1 MYNFSYE
8 KADSVDEAVKIMKGA
23 EDGKFL
29 AGGQTML
36 PTMKHR
42 LAGPSA
48 LIDLGGIKELRSV
61 SSDDSSVTIGAVSY
75 THLTLPTKA

>member
-8 KADSVDEAVKIMKGA
+8 KVSSVDEAA
-23 EDGKFL
+23 ELIRDDDEGKLL

-42 LAGPSA
+42 LASPSN
-48 LIDLGGIKELRSV
+48 LVDLGGIQELKEHGCIAMKISIHLKLFFCLST
-61 SSDDSSVTIGAVSY
+61 TI
-75 THLTLPTKA
+75 

>member
-8 KADSVDEAVKIMKGA
+8 KVGSVDEAA
-23 EDGKFL
+23 ELIRDDEEGKLL

-42 LAGPSA
+42 LASPSN
-48 LIDLGGIKELRSV
+48 LVDLGGIQEL
-61 SSDDSSVTIGAVSY
+61 
-75 THLTLPTKA
+75 

>member
-8 KADSVDEAVKIMKGA
+8 KVSSVDEAA
-23 EDGKFL
+23 ELLRDDEEGKLL

-42 LAGPSA
+42 LASPSN
-48 LIDLGGIKELRSV
+48 LVDLGGIQELKEI
-61 SSDDSSVTIGAVSY
+61 SSDSDWA
-75 THLTLPTKA
+75 P